1 MEINKIK
8 KGVYKYTQ
16 KSYRRI
22 QYLVT
27 ISGDS
32 SFLQI
37 ETVFDLIDNR
47 IVSKDKLRGKDFE
60 IEEINLYK
68 EDGE

>member
-27 ISGDS
+27 ISGENP
-32 SFLQI
+32 FLQI
-37 ETVFDLIDNR
+37 ESVFDLNYYR
-47 IVSKDKLRGKDFE
+47 VVSKDKLRGNEFE

>member
-1 MEINKIK
+1 MEKIEIK

-22 QYLVT
+22 QYLVI
-27 ISGDS
+27 ISGYS
-32 SFLQI
+32 PFLEI
-37 ETVFDLIDNR
+37 ETVFNLSNNR
-47 IVSKDKLRGKDFE
+47 IESKDKLRGNEFE

-68 EDGE
+68 EYGE

>member
-27 ISGDS
+27 ISGENP
-32 SFLQI
+32 FLQI
-37 ETVFDLIDNR
+37 ESVFDLFNNR
-47 IVSKDKLRGKDFE
+47 VVSKDKLRGNEF
-60 IEEINLYK
+60 
-68 EDGE
+68 